1 MNRVCKVLL
10 VLTIFITLSD
20 GLKCY
25 FCTDKPKAATT
36 DARKKTPGLCNSL
49 KPLTLGAKDCSCH
62 EDEQG
67 DLLDCPKEENICYIG
82 ISEKTSKL
90 NISQIGT

>member
-25 FCTDKPKAATT
+25 FCSDKPKAATT
-36 DARKKTPGLCNSL
+36 DARLKNPWICSL
-49 KPLTLGAKDCSCH
+49 LGAGATLGAKDCSCH
-62 EDEQG
+62 DDEQG
-67 DLLDCPKEENICYIG
+67 ELLDCPEEENICYIS
-82 ISEKTSKL
+82 ISAETS
-90 NISQIGT
+90 N